1 IMLTLCLTF
10 LLLACQAA
18 RYDLTLNHRKTYEY
32 KYEGEVKFGSGK
44 PNRAESGVRIQCN
57 IKISG
62 ESPQV
67 FILQV
72 SDVTFAELNGIT
84 GKSDFSQCPKLS
96 QRIAAQLAKPFKF
109 EHINGHVR
117 QIQAAPDVT
126 ETTINIVRGML
137 SFFHATV
144 KTSPTVYELE
154 EVGIHGMCPNN
165 YATEINKQTNN
176 MNVTQVVDIDHCRI
190 KAAMQ
195 NGMAFAVLDK
205 ETKQRGESMIS
216 TVQYL
221 YTIQPTEEGGMV
233 KSAYALEQ
241 QHFSP
246 FNVKGGSFRME
257 AKKEMVLI
265 RVSEGGKP
273 ANVGQLQNRGDIVH
287 KLVNS
292 NANIPLVMQ
301 DLAEPK
307 AKAIRMIKQLA
318 EDHKNQIK
326 KETTEDTLKVYQL
339 LRMLQDRDLDEMWVE
354 LARNNEHRRF
364 FLDMVAEIN
373 DDRVLK
379 FLHKRFISK
388 DVSANEA
395 VQTLLIAMNHLQPRA
410 ELVEKAKEIM
420 NMEFIKS
427 NPHLWTAAMFSFG
440 SLVYKY
446 CAYHSPCPQAAVQP
460 LLNLANEG
468 LRNHNET
475 KMFIAL
481 RALGNAGHPG
491 SIKTITNFLPG
502 VAANP
507 VDVSCRVQSAAM
519 QALRLTA
526 RRDPYSVQ
534 EIALKVFLQ
543 KNCAPE
549 TNMMAIMV
557 MFNTK
562 PSAALVSTLTA
573 HLEREKDIHLASFAY
588 SYLENI
594 ARSKTPDNHN
604 LSIYCSLA
612 MKSLAAKFGRLSYNS
627 RSFRMDMFDD
637 DLLMGTSA
645 SFNMLGGPTSVLP
658 TEIISQQK
666 YFAIGRIM
674 KLMEFGI
681 RSETL
686 KQLIGPSIPGF
697 KGDFSFSDFQAIYNV
712 LKNWES
718 LPNDKPIISA
728 YSRLSGQEFFFV
740 NIQKDLLEYIKAAVS
755 PSAPKGTPVW
765 AAIEQLQKGLSW
777 HWTKPLLNI
786 EARLLQATT
795 LGLPV
800 EIAKYYQTVTGIT
813 INAKAA
819 INPPQAQHLGD
830 LINAD
835 ISLESEG
842 VVGFTKDFW
851 IFHGINTELFQCGSE
866 MKSKAPV
873 ELPMKLSAKI
883 NVGKRVLELDMP
895 ACKNEF
901 ELISFSSNLYAVS
914 RNIGDPESPKRTPMI
929 PDEFNSQQQPTPN
942 NWWRKANM
950 CAKSSMYGVG
960 VCVDYDIRRQYFNN
974 EYPLYSIMGF
984 THAAIRVVPAEAT
997 KPVEKIHL
1005 EVQCKPASHPL
1016 TIRHLYETMRRIAQV
1031 FEDFCNVTC
1040 ASPLP
1045 VFYHLKFSCSHVV
1058 FTGTIPGPVVSIKAI
1073 AMSGNQN
1080 LEGFDVTLYN
1090 PSEGDTLKAQMIMS
1104 HIGDAANWK
1113 MCVDASA
1120 QTSFNGM
1127 ASAAMISWGAQCKP
1141 YKISVMAA
1149 AAQSPA
1155 PRQTLEAKVEWAS
1168 VPEEMV
1174 NYCSR
1179 MERYIPGMALLY
1191 GFNQTSES
1199 NANQEVSASIVCA
1212 SSDSIDVTIK
1222 LPKYTVFRQAV
1233 PLPFSSTS
1241 FCQYNRIS
1249 HTCHRSNGGIIHA
1262 Y

>member
-1 IMLTLCLTF
+1 MRGLVFFFCCLVA
-10 LLLACQAA
+10 LASK
-18 RYDLTLNHRKTYEY
+18 YHSLNLSLNHRKTYEY
-32 KYEGEVKFGSGK
+32 TYEGEVKFGLGK
-44 PNRAESGVRIQCN
+44 PNRAKSGARIKCN

-62 ESPQV
+62 ESPQA

-72 SDVTFAELNGIT
+72 SDVTFAELNGIS
-84 GKSDFSQCPKLS
+84 GKSDFNQSPKLT
-96 QRIAAQLAKPFKF
+96 QRLAAQLAKPFKF
-109 EHINGHVR
+109 EHSNGHVR
-117 QIQAAPDVT
+117 QIQAAPDVS
-126 ETTINIVRGML
+126 ETTVNIVRGIL

-154 EVGIHGMCPNN
+154 EAGIHGMCQSN

-176 MNVTQVVDIDHCRI
+176 MNITQVVDIDNCRM

-195 NGMAFAVLDK
+195 NGMASAVLDK
-205 ETKQRGESMIS
+205 DSKQRGESVIS

-221 YTIQPTEEGGMV
+221 YTIQPTEEGGIV
-233 KSAYALEQ
+233 KSAYGLEQ

-246 FNVKGGSFRME
+246 FNVKRGSFRME

-273 ANVGQLQNRGDIVH
+273 ANVGQLQNRGDLVY

-292 NANIPLVMQ
+292 DVNIPLVMQ

-307 AKAIRMIKQLA
+307 AKAVRMIKQLA
-318 EDHKNQIK
+318 EDHKNQINR
-326 KETTEDTLKVYQL
+326 ETTEDTLKVYQL

-354 LARNNEHRRF
+354 LARNDEHRRF
-364 FLDMVAEIN
+364 FLDMIVEIN

-379 FLHKRFISK
+379 FLKKRFQAK

-395 VQTLLIAMNHLQPRA
+395 VQALLIAMNHLQPRA

-427 NPHLWTAAMFSFG
+427 NLHMWPAAVFSFG

-446 CAYHSPCPQAAVQP
+446 CAYHSPCPQSAVQP
-460 LLNLANEG
+460 LLDLANEG
-468 LRNHNET
+468 LRNRNET
-475 KMFIAL
+475 EMVIAL

-491 SIKTITNFLPG
+491 SIKTIANFLPG

-507 VDVSCRVQSAAM
+507 VDVSCRVQSAAV

-526 RRDPYSVQ
+526 RRNPHNVQ

-549 TNMMAIMV
+549 TSMLAIMV

-594 ARSKTPDNHN
+594 ARSKTPDNHY

-612 MKSLAAKFGRLSYNS
+612 VKSLAAKFGRLSYNS
-627 RSFRMDMFDD
+627 RSLQVDMFDD

-645 SFNMLGGPTSVLP
+645 SINVLGGPTSVLP
-658 TEIISQQK
+658 TEIMSKNK

-674 KLMEFGI
+674 RLMEFGI
-681 RSETL
+681 RAESL
-686 KQLIGPSIPGF
+686 KQLFGPSIPGF
-697 KGDFSFSDFQAIYNV
+697 KGDFSSSDFQAIYNV

-718 LPNDKPIISA
+718 LPNDKPIMSA
-728 YSRLSGQEFFFV
+728 YSRSSGQEIFFV
-740 NIQKDLLEYIKAAVS
+740 NIKKDLLEYIKAVS

-765 AAIEQLQKGLSW
+765 AAIELLQKGFSW
-777 HWTKPLLNI
+777 HWTKPLLSI

-813 INAKAA
+813 MNAKAA
-819 INPPQAQHLGD
+819 INPPQTQRLGD
-830 LINAD
+830 LLNAD

-842 VVGFTKDFW
+842 VMGFTKDFW

-866 MKSKAPV
+866 LKSKAPV
-873 ELPMKLSAKI
+873 ELPFKLSAKL
-883 NVGKRVLELDMP
+883 NVGKKLLELDIP
-895 ACKNEF
+895 ACKKEF
-901 ELISFSSNLYAVS
+901 ELISVRYVPLQC
-914 RNIGDPESPKRTPMI
+914 TPLKSEQI
-929 PDEFNSQQQPTPN
+929 HQEQPTPN
-942 NWWRKANM
+942 N
-950 CAKSSMYGVG
+950 CIYGVG
-960 VCVDYDIRRQYFNN
+960 VCVDYEIRRQYFNN
-974 EYPLYSIMGF
+974 EYPLYSILGF
-984 THAAIRVVPAEAT
+984 TQAAIRVVPAEAT

-1005 EVQCKPASHPL
+1005 EVNGNPTSHPM
-1016 TIRHLYETMRRIAQV
+1016 TIRHLYETMRRISKV
-1031 FEDFCNVTC
+1031 FEDFCNVTSS
-1040 ASPLP
+1040 SPLL
-1045 VFYHLKFSCSHVV
+1045 VFYHLKFS
-1058 FTGTIPGPVVSIKAI
+1058 PPQPVVSIKAI

-1090 PSEGDTLKAQMIMS
+1090 PSEGDTLKAQMIVS
-1104 HIGDAANWK
+1104 HVGDAANWK

-1120 QTSFNGM
+1120 QSP
-1127 ASAAMISWGAQCKP
+1127 AKISWGAQCKP
-1141 YKISVMAA
+1141 YEISVTAA
-1149 AAQSPA
+1149 AAQSSASRP
-1155 PRQTLEAKVEWAS
+1155 TLEAKVQWAN
-1168 VPEEMV
+1168 VPEEMA
-1174 NYCSR
+1174 NYCS
-1179 MERYIPGMALLY
+1179 RYIPGMALLS
-1191 GFNQTSES
+1191 GFNQTWES
-1199 NANQEVSASIVCA
+1199 NANQEVSASIVSA
-1212 SSDSIDVTIK
+1212 SSDSIDITIK

-1241 FCQYNRIS
+1241 FREENAER
-1249 HTCHRSNGGIIHA
+1249 NGQA
-1262 Y
+1262 

>member
-1 IMLTLCLTF
+1 KLQLFICLIVAYTKS
-10 LLLACQAA
+10 LWSN
-18 RYDLTLNHRKTYEY
+18 LTLNHRKTYEY

-126 ETTINIVRGML
+126 ETTVNIVRGML

-154 EVGIHGMCPNN
+154 EVGIHGMCQNN

-176 MNVTQVVDIDHCRI
+176 MNITQVVDIDHCRI
-190 KAAMQ
+190 KAAVQ

-205 ETKQRGESMIS
+205 ETKQRGESMFS

-246 FNVKGGSFRME
+246 FNVKHKKSSNTTKRVKSFIV
-257 AKKEMVLI
+257 K
-265 RVSEGGKP
+265 
-273 ANVGQLQNRGDIVH
+273 QLKSRITDENLCPCLQ
-287 KLVNS
+287 
-292 NANIPLVMQ
+292 
-301 DLAEPK
+301 
-307 AKAIRMIKQLA
+307 AIRMIKQLA

-379 FLHKRFISK
+379 FLQKRFQAK

-507 VDVSCRVQSAAM
+507 VDVSCRLQSAAM

-526 RRDPYSVQ
+526 RRDPHNVQ

-543 KNCAPE
+543 KSCAPE

-594 ARSKTPDNHN
+594 ARSKTPDNHY

-612 MKSLAAKFGRLSYNS
+612 VKSLAAKFGRLSYNS

-645 SFNMLGGPTSVLP
+645 SLNMLGGPTSILP

-674 KLMEFGI
+674 RLMEFGI

-697 KGDFSFSDFQAIYNV
+697 KGDFSFSDFQAIYNA

-740 NIQKDLLEYIKAAVS
+740 NIQKDLLD

-819 INPPQAQHLGD
+819 INPPQVQHLGD
-830 LINAD
+830 LMNAD

-873 ELPMKLSAKI
+873 ELPLKLSAKI
-883 NVGKRVLELDMP
+883 NVGKRVLELDIP

-929 PDEFNSQQQPTPN
+929 PDEFNSQQPTPN

-1016 TIRHLYETMRRIAQV
+1016 TIRHVYETMRRIAQV

-1045 VFYHLKFSCSHVV
+1045 A
-1058 FTGTIPGPVVSIKAI
+1058 TAPQPVVSIKAI

-1090 PSEGDTLKAQMIMS
+1090 PSEGDTLKAQMIVS

-1120 QTSFNGM
+1120 QNKSCDKLNDYHEEIRFDILITFSTNF
-1127 ASAAMISWGAQCKP
+1127 
-1141 YKISVMAA
+1141 
-1149 AAQSPA
+1149 
-1155 PRQTLEAKVEWAS
+1155 LEMFFVL
-1168 VPEEMV
+1168 MDFIH
-1174 NYCSR
+1174 SR
-1179 MERYIPGMALLY
+1179 MERYIPGMALLS
-1191 GFNQTSES
+1191 GFNQTFES

-1233 PLPFSSTS
+1233 PLPFSSAS
-1241 FCQYNRIS
+1241 FRVENTERNEQ
-1249 HTCHRSNGGIIHA
+1249 A
-1262 Y
+1262 

>member
-1 IMLTLCLTF
+1 MRGLVFFFCCLVA
-10 LLLACQAA
+10 LASK
-18 RYDLTLNHRKTYEY
+18 YHSLNLTLNHRKTYEY

-612 MKSLAAKFGRLSYNS
+612 MKSLATTFE
-627 RSFRMDMFDD
+627 D
-637 DLLMGTSA
+637 
-645 SFNMLGGPTSVLP
+645 FNVLP

-674 KLMEFGI
+674 KLME
-681 RSETL
+681 
-686 KQLIGPSIPGF
+686 
-697 KGDFSFSDFQAIYNV
+697 

-740 NIQKDLLEYIKAAVS
+740 NIQKDLLEYIKAVS

-883 NVGKRVLELDMP
+883 NVGKRVLELDIP

-929 PDEFNSQQQPTPN
+929 PDEFNSQQVQPTPLEDY
-942 NWWRKANM
+942 
-950 CAKSSMYGVG
+950 CYTSMYGVG

-984 THAAIRVVPAEAT
+984 THAAIRVAT

-1045 VFYHLKFSCSHVV
+1045 VFYHLKFSCSHA
-1058 FTGTIPGPVVSIKAI
+1058 TAPQPVVSIKAI

-1080 LEGFDVTLYN
+1080 LEGFDMTLYN

-1120 QTSFNGM
+1120 QSPANVK
-1127 ASAAMISWGAQCKP
+1127 AMISWGAQCKP

-1155 PRQTLEAKVEWAS
+1155 PRQTLEAKVEWAN

-1241 FCQYNRIS
+1241 FCVENTERNEQ
-1249 HTCHRSNGGIIHA
+1249 A
-1262 Y
+1262 

>member
-1 IMLTLCLTF
+1 MRGLVFFFCCLVA
-10 LLLACQAA
+10 LASK
-18 RYDLTLNHRKTYEY
+18 YHSLNLTLNHRKTYEY

-126 ETTINIVRGML
+126 ETTVNIVRGML

-154 EVGIHGMCPNN
+154 EVGIHGMCQNN

-176 MNVTQVVDIDHCRI
+176 MNITQVVDIDHCRI
-190 KAAMQ
+190 KAAVQ

-205 ETKQRGESMIS
+205 ETKQRGESMFS

-246 FNVKGGSFRME
+246 FNVKHKKSSNTTKRVKSFIV
-257 AKKEMVLI
+257 K
-265 RVSEGGKP
+265 
-273 ANVGQLQNRGDIVH
+273 QLKSRITDENLCPCLQ
-287 KLVNS
+287 
-292 NANIPLVMQ
+292 
-301 DLAEPK
+301 
-307 AKAIRMIKQLA
+307 AIRMIKQLA

-379 FLHKRFISK
+379 FLQKRFQAK

-507 VDVSCRVQSAAM
+507 VDVSCRLQSAAM

-526 RRDPYSVQ
+526 RRDPHNVQ

-543 KNCAPE
+543 KSCAPE

-594 ARSKTPDNHN
+594 ARSKTPDNHY

-612 MKSLAAKFGRLSYNS
+612 VKSLAAKFGRLSYNS

-645 SFNMLGGPTSVLP
+645 SLNMLGGPTSILP

-674 KLMEFGI
+674 RLMEFGI

-697 KGDFSFSDFQAIYNV
+697 KGDFSFSDFQAIYNA

-819 INPPQAQHLGD
+819 INPPQVQHLGD
-830 LINAD
+830 LMNAD

-873 ELPMKLSAKI
+873 ELPLKLSAKI
-883 NVGKRVLELDMP
+883 NVGKRVLELDIP

-901 ELISFSSNLYAVS
+901 ELISFRYVK
-914 RNIGDPESPKRTPMI
+914 IMI
-929 PDEFNSQQQPTPN
+929 I
-942 NWWRKANM
+942 
-950 CAKSSMYGVG
+950 SMYGVG

-1016 TIRHLYETMRRIAQV
+1016 TIRHVYETMRRIAQV

-1045 VFYHLKFSCSHVV
+1045 
-1058 FTGTIPGPVVSIKAI
+1058 PVVSIKAI

-1090 PSEGDTLKAQMIMS
+1090 PSEGDTLKAQMIVS

-1120 QTSFNGM
+1120 QSPAN
-1127 ASAAMISWGAQCKP
+1127 AMISWGAQCKP
-1141 YKISVMAA
+1141 YKISVMTA

-1155 PRQTLEAKVEWAS
+1155 PRQTLEAKVEWAN

-1179 MERYIPGMALLY
+1179 MERYIPGMALLS
-1191 GFNQTSES
+1191 GFNQTFES

-1233 PLPFSSTS
+1233 PLPFSSAS
-1241 FCQYNRIS
+1241 FRVENTERNEQ
-1249 HTCHRSNGGIIHA
+1249 A
-1262 Y
+1262 

>member
-1 IMLTLCLTF
+1 MRGLVFFFCCLVA
-10 LLLACQAA
+10 LASK
-18 RYDLTLNHRKTYEY
+18 YHSLNLTLNYRKTYEY
-32 KYEGEVKFGSGK
+32 KYEGQVKFGSGK
-44 PNRAESGVRIQCN
+44 PNRAESGARIKCN
-57 IKISG
+57 IKIFG

-72 SDVTFAELNGIT
+72 SEVTFAELNGIS
-84 GKSDFSQCPKLS
+84 GKCDFIQRPRLS
-96 QRIAAQLAKPFKF
+96 QRLAAQLAKPFKF

-126 ETTINIVRGML
+126 ETTVNIVRGML

-154 EVGIHGMCPNN
+154 EAGIHGVCQSN

-176 MNVTQVVDIDHCRI
+176 MNITQVVDIDNCRI

-195 NGMAFAVLDK
+195 KGTAHAVLDK

-216 TVQYL
+216 TMQYL

-233 KSAYALEQ
+233 KSAYGLEQ

-246 FNVKGGSFRME
+246 FNVKRGSFRME

-273 ANVGQLQNRGDIVH
+273 PNVGQLQNRGDLVYKI
-287 KLVNS
+287 VNS
-292 NANIPLVMQ
+292 DANIPLVMQ
-301 DLAEPK
+301 DRTQPK
-307 AKAIRMIKQLA
+307 AKALTMIKQMA
-318 EDHKNQIK
+318 EDHKNRIK
-326 KETTEDTLKVYQL
+326 KETTENTLKVYQL

-354 LARNNEHRRF
+354 LSKNNEHRRF

-379 FLHKRFISK
+379 FLQKRFQAK
-388 DVSANEA
+388 DVTANEA
-395 VQTLLIAMNHLQPRA
+395 AQTLLIAMNHLQPRP

-427 NPHLWTAAMFSFG
+427 HPRLWPLAVFSFG
-440 SLVYKY
+440 SLVYKH

-460 LLNLANEG
+460 LLDLANEG
-468 LRNHNET
+468 LRNRNET

-491 SIKTITNFLPG
+491 SIKTIINFLPG

-526 RRDPYSVQ
+526 RRDPHNVQ
-534 EIALKVFLQ
+534 EIAMKVFLQ

-549 TNMMAIMV
+549 TSMMAIMV

-573 HLEREKDIHLASFAY
+573 HLERQKDIHLASFAY

-594 ARSKTPDNHN
+594 ARSKTPDNHIM
-604 LSIYCSLA
+604 STYCSLA
-612 MKSLAAKFGRLSYNS
+612 VKSLAAKFGRLSYNS
-627 RSFRMDMFDD
+627 RSFQMDMFDD
-637 DLLMGTSA
+637 DFLMGASA
-645 SFNMLGGPTSVLP
+645 SFNLLGGPTSVLP
-658 TEIISQQK
+658 TEIITQTK
-666 YFAIGRIM
+666 YFSIGRI
-674 KLMEFGI
+674 KRLMEFGI
-681 RSETL
+681 RAETI
-686 KQLIGPSIPGF
+686 KQLFGPSIPGF

-728 YSRLSGQEFFFV
+728 YSRMSGQELFFV
-740 NIQKDLLEYIKAAVS
+740 NIKKDLLEYIKAAVS

-765 AAIEQLQKGLSW
+765 AAIEQLERGLSW
-777 HWTKPLLNI
+777 HWTKPLLTI
-786 EARLLQATT
+786 EVRLLQATT

-800 EIAKYYQTVTGIT
+800 EIAKYYQTLTGIT

-819 INPPQAQHLGD
+819 INPPQAQHLVD
-830 LINAD
+830 LMNAD

-851 IFHGINTELFQCGSE
+851 FFHGINTELFQCGTE

-873 ELPMKLSAKI
+873 ELPWKFSAKL
-883 NVGKRVLELDMP
+883 NVGNRVFELDIP

-901 ELISFSSNLYAVS
+901 ELISFSSNLFAVS
-914 RNIGDPESPKRTPMI
+914 RNIANLQSPKRTPMI
-929 PDEFNSQQQPTPN
+929 PDEFNPQQKPTPN
-942 NWWRKANM
+942 NWCPKANM

-960 VCVDYDIRRQYFNN
+960 VCVDYEIRTQYYNS

-997 KPVEKIHL
+997 KPVEKIRF
-1005 EVQCKPASHPL
+1005 EINGKPASHPL
-1016 TIRHLYETMRRIAQV
+1016 TIRHLYETMRTIAEV

-1045 VFYHLKFSCSHVV
+1045 VFYHLKISCSHVA
-1058 FTGTIPGPVVSIKAI
+1058 TPQPVVSIKAI

-1090 PSEGDTLKAQMIMS
+1090 PSVGDTLKAQMIVS
-1104 HIGDAANWK
+1104 HVGDAANWK

-1120 QTSFNGM
+1120 QSPANVK
-1127 ASAAMISWGAQCKP
+1127 AMISWGAQCKP

-1149 AAQSPA
+1149 AQSSA
-1155 PRQTLEAKVEWAS
+1155 PKPTLEAKVQWAS
-1168 VPEEMV
+1168 VPEE
-1174 NYCSR
+1174 
-1179 MERYIPGMALLY
+1179 MERYIPGMALLS
-1191 GFNQTSES
+1191 GFNQTCES

-1222 LPKYTVFRQAV
+1222 LPKYTVSRRAV
-1233 PLPFSSTS
+1233 PLPFTSTS
-1241 FCQYNRIS
+1241 FRVENTERNEQ
-1249 HTCHRSNGGIIHA
+1249 A
-1262 Y
+1262 

>member
-1 IMLTLCLTF
+1 MRGLVFFFCCLVA
-10 LLLACQAA
+10 LASK
-18 RYDLTLNHRKTYEY
+18 YHSLNLTLNHRKTYEY

-740 NIQKDLLEYIKAAVS
+740 NIQKDLLEYIKAVS

-1016 TIRHLYETMRRIAQV
+1016 TIRHLYETMRRIAQ
-1031 FEDFCNVTC
+1031 ERSQEQSNS
-1040 ASPLP
+1040 ASNERETRNSQEIMMDATAPQ
-1045 VFYHLKFSCSHVV
+1045 
-1058 FTGTIPGPVVSIKAI
+1058 PVVSIKAI

-1120 QTSFNGM
+1120 QSPANVK
-1127 ASAAMISWGAQCKP
+1127 AMISWGAQCKP

-1241 FCQYNRIS
+1241 FCKDIRAQMGARCLVS
-1249 HTCHRSNGGIIHA
+1249 Q
-1262 Y
+1262 

>member
-18 RYDLTLNHRKTYEY
+18 RYDLSLNHRKTYEY
-32 KYEGEVKFGSGK
+32 TYEGEVKFGLGK
-44 PNRAESGVRIQCN
+44 PNRAKSGARIKCN

-62 ESPQV
+62 ESPQA

-72 SDVTFAELNGIT
+72 SDVTFAELNGIS
-84 GKSDFSQCPKLS
+84 GKSDFNQSPKLT
-96 QRIAAQLAKPFKF
+96 QRLAAQLAKPFKF
-109 EHINGHVR
+109 EHSNGHVR
-117 QIQAAPDVT
+117 QIQAAPDVS
-126 ETTINIVRGML
+126 ETTVNIVRGIL

-154 EVGIHGMCPNN
+154 EAGIHGMCQSN

-176 MNVTQVVDIDHCRI
+176 MNITQVVDIDNCRM

-195 NGMAFAVLDK
+195 NGMASAVLDK
-205 ETKQRGESMIS
+205 DSKQRGESVIS

-221 YTIQPTEEGGMV
+221 YTIQPTEEGGIV
-233 KSAYALEQ
+233 KSAYGLEQ

-246 FNVKGGSFRME
+246 FNVKH
-257 AKKEMVLI
+257 KKA
-265 RVSEGGKP
+265 SACFTCKP
-273 ANVGQLQNRGDIVH
+273 ANVGQLQNRGDLVY

-292 NANIPLVMQ
+292 DVNIPLVMQ

-307 AKAIRMIKQLA
+307 AKAVRMIKQLA
-318 EDHKNQIK
+318 EDHKNQINR
-326 KETTEDTLKVYQL
+326 ETTEDTLKVYQL

-354 LARNNEHRRF
+354 LARNDEHRRF
-364 FLDMVAEIN
+364 FLDMIVEIN

-379 FLHKRFISK
+379 FLKKRFQAK

-395 VQTLLIAMNHLQPRA
+395 VQALLIAMNHLQPRA

-427 NPHLWTAAMFSFG
+427 NLHMWPAAVFSFG

-446 CAYHSPCPQAAVQP
+446 CAYHSPCPQSAVQP
-460 LLNLANEG
+460 LLDLANEG
-468 LRNHNET
+468 LRNRNET
-475 KMFIAL
+475 EMVIAL

-491 SIKTITNFLPG
+491 SIKTIANFLPG

-507 VDVSCRVQSAAM
+507 VDVSCRVQSAAV

-526 RRDPYSVQ
+526 RRNPHNVQ

-549 TNMMAIMV
+549 TSMLAIMV

-594 ARSKTPDNHN
+594 ARSKTPDNHY

-612 MKSLAAKFGRLSYNS
+612 VKSLAAKFGRLSYNS
-627 RSFRMDMFDD
+627 RSLQVDMFDD

-645 SFNMLGGPTSVLP
+645 SINVLGGPTSVLP
-658 TEIISQQK
+658 TEIMSKNK

-674 KLMEFGI
+674 RLMEFGI
-681 RSETL
+681 RAESL
-686 KQLIGPSIPGF
+686 KQLFGPSIPGF
-697 KGDFSFSDFQAIYNV
+697 KGDFSSSDFQAIYNV

-718 LPNDKPIISA
+718 LPNDKPIMSA
-728 YSRLSGQEFFFV
+728 YSRSSGQEIFFV
-740 NIQKDLLEYIKAAVS
+740 NIKKDLLEYIKAAVS

-765 AAIEQLQKGLSW
+765 AAIELLQKGFSW
-777 HWTKPLLNI
+777 HWTKPLLSI

-813 INAKAA
+813 MNAKAA
-819 INPPQAQHLGD
+819 INPPQTQRLGD
-830 LINAD
+830 LLNAD

-842 VVGFTKDFW
+842 VMGFTKDFW

-866 MKSKAPV
+866 LKSKAPV
-873 ELPMKLSAKI
+873 ELPFKLSAKL
-883 NVGKRVLELDMP
+883 NVGKKLLELDIP
-895 ACKNEF
+895 ACKKEF
-901 ELISFSSNLYAVS
+901 ELISVSSNVYAVS

-929 PDEFNSQQQPTPN
+929 PDESNSQQQPTPN
-942 NWWRKANM
+942 NWHRKANM
-950 CAKSSMYGVG
+950 CAKSSIYGVG
-960 VCVDYDIRRQYFNN
+960 VCVDYEIRRQYFNN
-974 EYPLYSIMGF
+974 EYPLYSILGF
-984 THAAIRVVPAEAT
+984 TQAAIRVVPAEAT

-1005 EVQCKPASHPL
+1005 EVNGNPTSHPM
-1016 TIRHLYETMRRIAQV
+1016 TIRHLYETMRRISKV
-1031 FEDFCNVTC
+1031 FEDFCNVTSS
-1040 ASPLP
+1040 SPLL
-1045 VFYHLKFSCSHVV
+1045 VFYHLKFSRSHVA
-1058 FTGTIPGPVVSIKAI
+1058 TAPQPVVSIKAI

-1090 PSEGDTLKAQMIMS
+1090 PSEGDTLKAQMIVS
-1104 HIGDAANWK
+1104 HVGDAANWK

-1120 QTSFNGM
+1120 QSP
-1127 ASAAMISWGAQCKP
+1127 AQSSAKISWGAQCKP
-1141 YKISVMAA
+1141 YEISVTAA
-1149 AAQSPA
+1149 AAQSSASRP
-1155 PRQTLEAKVEWAS
+1155 TLEAKVQWAN
-1168 VPEEMV
+1168 VPEEMA
-1174 NYCSR
+1174 NYCSS
-1179 MERYIPGMALLY
+1179 MERYIPGMALLS
-1191 GFNQTSES
+1191 GFNQTWES
-1199 NANQEVSASIVCA
+1199 NANQEVSASIVSA
-1212 SSDSIDVTIK
+1212 SSDSIDITIK

-1241 FCQYNRIS
+1241 FREENAER
-1249 HTCHRSNGGIIHA
+1249 NGQA
-1262 Y
+1262 

>member
-1 IMLTLCLTF
+1 KLQLFICLIVAYTKS
-10 LLLACQAA
+10 LWSN
-18 RYDLTLNHRKTYEY
+18 LTLNHRKTYEY

-674 KLMEFGI
+674 KLMEVQ
-681 RSETL
+681 S
-686 KQLIGPSIPGF
+686 
-697 KGDFSFSDFQAIYNV
+697 DFSFSDFQAIYNV

-740 NIQKDLLEYIKAAVS
+740 NIQKDLLEYIKAVS

-883 NVGKRVLELDMP
+883 NVGKRVLELDIP

-929 PDEFNSQQQPTPN
+929 PDEFNSQQPTPN

-984 THAAIRVVPAEAT
+984 THAAIRVVPG
-997 KPVEKIHL
+997 IH
-1005 EVQCKPASHPL
+1005 S
-1016 TIRHLYETMRRIAQV
+1016 
-1031 FEDFCNVTC
+1031 
-1040 ASPLP
+1040 
-1045 VFYHLKFSCSHVV
+1045 KFRA
-1058 FTGTIPGPVVSIKAI
+1058 P
-1073 AMSGNQN
+1073 
-1080 LEGFDVTLYN
+1080 Y
-1090 PSEGDTLKAQMIMS
+1090 AQMTFMS
-1104 HIGDAANWK
+1104 CFFTHMRHMRLLLLNVFFTHITNKKA
-1113 MCVDASA
+1113 CVRNKSCDKLNDYHEERRFDILITFS
-1120 QTSFNGM
+1120 TNF
-1127 ASAAMISWGAQCKP
+1127 
-1141 YKISVMAA
+1141 
-1149 AAQSPA
+1149 
-1155 PRQTLEAKVEWAS
+1155 LEMFFVL
-1168 VPEEMV
+1168 MDFIH
-1174 NYCSR
+1174 SR

-1241 FCQYNRIS
+1241 FCVENTERNEQ
-1249 HTCHRSNGGIIHA
+1249 A
-1262 Y
+1262 

>member
-1 IMLTLCLTF
+1 MRGLVFFFCCLVA
-10 LLLACQAA
+10 LATCQAV

-126 ETTINIVRGML
+126 ETTVNIVRGML

-154 EVGIHGMCPNN
+154 EVGIHGMCQNN

-176 MNVTQVVDIDHCRI
+176 MNITQVVDIDHCRI
-190 KAAMQ
+190 KAAVQ

-205 ETKQRGESMIS
+205 ETKQRGESMFS

-246 FNVKGGSFRME
+246 FNVKRGSFRME

-287 KLVNS
+287 NLVNS

-379 FLHKRFISK
+379 FLQKRFQAK

-507 VDVSCRVQSAAM
+507 VDVSCRLQSAAM

-526 RRDPYSVQ
+526 RRDPHNVQ

-543 KNCAPE
+543 KSCAPE

-594 ARSKTPDNHN
+594 ARSKTPDNHY

-612 MKSLAAKFGRLSYNS
+612 VKSLAAKFGRLSYNS

-645 SFNMLGGPTSVLP
+645 SLNMLGGPTSILP

-674 KLMEFGI
+674 RLMEFGI

-697 KGDFSFSDFQAIYNV
+697 KGDFSFSDFQAIYNA

-819 INPPQAQHLGD
+819 INPPQVQHLGD
-830 LINAD
+830 LMNAD

-873 ELPMKLSAKI
+873 ELPLKLSAKI
-883 NVGKRVLELDMP
+883 NVGKRVLELDIP

-929 PDEFNSQQQPTPN
+929 PDEFNSQQPTPN

-1016 TIRHLYETMRRIAQV
+1016 TIRHVYETMRRIAQ
-1031 FEDFCNVTC
+1031 ERSQEQSNS
-1040 ASPLP
+1040 ASNERETRNSQEIMMDATAPQ
-1045 VFYHLKFSCSHVV
+1045 
-1058 FTGTIPGPVVSIKAI
+1058 PVVSIKAI

-1090 PSEGDTLKAQMIMS
+1090 PSEGDTLKAQMIVS

-1120 QTSFNGM
+1120 QSPANVK
-1127 ASAAMISWGAQCKP
+1127 AMISWGAQCKP
-1141 YKISVMAA
+1141 YKISVMTA

-1155 PRQTLEAKVEWAS
+1155 PRQTLEAKVEWAN

-1179 MERYIPGMALLY
+1179 MERYIPGMALLS
-1191 GFNQTSES
+1191 GFNQTFES

-1233 PLPFSSTS
+1233 PLPFSSAS
-1241 FCQYNRIS
+1241 FRVENTERNEQ
-1249 HTCHRSNGGIIHA
+1249 A
-1262 Y
+1262 

>member
-1 IMLTLCLTF
+1 MRGLVFFFCCLVA
-10 LLLACQAA
+10 LATCQAA

-883 NVGKRVLELDMP
+883 NVGKRVLELDIP

-1016 TIRHLYETMRRIAQV
+1016 TIRHLYETMRRIAQ
-1031 FEDFCNVTC
+1031 ERSQEQSNS
-1040 ASPLP
+1040 ASNERETRNSQEIMMDATAPQ
-1045 VFYHLKFSCSHVV
+1045 
-1058 FTGTIPGPVVSIKAI
+1058 PVVSIKAI

-1080 LEGFDVTLYN
+1080 LEGFDMTLYN

-1120 QTSFNGM
+1120 QSPANVK
-1127 ASAAMISWGAQCKP
+1127 AMISWGAQCKP

-1155 PRQTLEAKVEWAS
+1155 PRQTLEAKVEWAN

-1241 FCQYNRIS
+1241 FCVENTERNEQ
-1249 HTCHRSNGGIIHA
+1249 A
-1262 Y
+1262 

>member
-1 IMLTLCLTF
+1 KLQLFICLIVAYTKS
-10 LLLACQAA
+10 LWSN
-18 RYDLTLNHRKTYEY
+18 LTLNHRKTYEY

-740 NIQKDLLEYIKAAVS
+740 NIQKDLLD

-883 NVGKRVLELDMP
+883 NVGKRVLELDIP

-929 PDEFNSQQQPTPN
+929 PDEFNSQQPTPN

-984 THAAIRVVPAEAT
+984 THAAIRVVPG
-997 KPVEKIHL
+997 IHSKFRAPYA
-1005 EVQCKPASHPL
+1005 QMTFMSCFFTHM
-1016 TIRHLYETMRRIAQV
+1016 RHMRLLLLNV

-1045 VFYHLKFSCSHVV
+1045 A
-1058 FTGTIPGPVVSIKAI
+1058 TAPQPVVSIKAI

-1080 LEGFDVTLYN
+1080 LEGFDMTLYN

-1113 MCVDASA
+1113 MLVL
-1120 QTSFNGM
+1120 QP
-1127 ASAAMISWGAQCKP
+1127 QCKP

-1155 PRQTLEAKVEWAS
+1155 PRFDILITFSTNFLEMFFVL
-1168 VPEEMV
+1168 MDFIH
-1174 NYCSR
+1174 SR

-1212 SSDSIDVTIK
+1212 SSDSIDVGVIITTI
-1222 LPKYTVFRQAV
+1222 PKRTVYSV
-1233 PLPFSSTS
+1233 TS
-1241 FCQYNRIS
+1241 EHSCLTFNML
-1249 HTCHRSNGGIIHA
+1249 
-1262 Y
+1262 

>member
-1 IMLTLCLTF
+1 MRGLVFFFCCLVA
-10 LLLACQAA
+10 LASK
-18 RYDLTLNHRKTYEY
+18 YHSLNLSLNHRKTYEY
-32 KYEGEVKFGSGK
+32 TYEGEVKFGLGK
-44 PNRAESGVRIQCN
+44 PNRAKSGARIKCN

-62 ESPQV
+62 ESPQA

-72 SDVTFAELNGIT
+72 SDVTFAELNGIS
-84 GKSDFSQCPKLS
+84 GKSDFNQSPKLT
-96 QRIAAQLAKPFKF
+96 QRLAAQLAKPFKF
-109 EHINGHVR
+109 EHSNGHVR
-117 QIQAAPDVT
+117 QIQAAPDVS
-126 ETTINIVRGML
+126 ETTVNIVRGIL

-154 EVGIHGMCPNN
+154 EAGIHGMCQSN

-176 MNVTQVVDIDHCRI
+176 MNITQVVDIDNCRM

-195 NGMAFAVLDK
+195 NGMASAVLDK
-205 ETKQRGESMIS
+205 DSKQRGESVIS

-221 YTIQPTEEGGMV
+221 YTIQPTEEGGIV
-233 KSAYALEQ
+233 KSAYGLEQ

-246 FNVKGGSFRME
+246 FNVKRGSFRME

-273 ANVGQLQNRGDIVH
+273 ANVGQLQNRGDLVY

-292 NANIPLVMQ
+292 DVNIPLVMQ

-307 AKAIRMIKQLA
+307 AKAVRMIKQLA
-318 EDHKNQIK
+318 EDHKNQINR
-326 KETTEDTLKVYQL
+326 ETTEDTLKVYQL

-354 LARNNEHRRF
+354 LARNDEHRRF
-364 FLDMVAEIN
+364 FLDMIVEIN

-379 FLHKRFISK
+379 FLKKRFQAK

-395 VQTLLIAMNHLQPRA
+395 VQALLIAMNHLQPRA

-427 NPHLWTAAMFSFG
+427 NLHMWPAAVFSFG

-446 CAYHSPCPQAAVQP
+446 CAYHSPCPQSAVQP
-460 LLNLANEG
+460 LLDLANEG
-468 LRNHNET
+468 LRNRNET
-475 KMFIAL
+475 EMVIAL

-491 SIKTITNFLPG
+491 SIKTIANFLPG

-507 VDVSCRVQSAAM
+507 VDVSCRVQSAAV

-526 RRDPYSVQ
+526 RRNPHNVQ

-549 TNMMAIMV
+549 TSMLAIMV

-594 ARSKTPDNHN
+594 ARSKTPDNHY

-612 MKSLAAKFGRLSYNS
+612 VKSLAAKFGRLSYNS
-627 RSFRMDMFDD
+627 RSLQVDMFDD

-645 SFNMLGGPTSVLP
+645 SINVLGGPTSVLP
-658 TEIISQQK
+658 TEIMSKNK

-674 KLMEFGI
+674 RLMEFGI
-681 RSETL
+681 RAESL
-686 KQLIGPSIPGF
+686 KQLFGPSIPGF
-697 KGDFSFSDFQAIYNV
+697 KGDFSSSDFQAIYNV

-718 LPNDKPIISA
+718 LPNDKPIMSA
-728 YSRLSGQEFFFV
+728 YSRSSGQEIFFV
-740 NIQKDLLEYIKAAVS
+740 NIKKDLLEYIKAAVS

-765 AAIEQLQKGLSW
+765 AAIELLQKGFSW
-777 HWTKPLLNI
+777 HWTKPLLSI

-813 INAKAA
+813 MNAKAA
-819 INPPQAQHLGD
+819 INPPQTQRLGD
-830 LINAD
+830 LLNAD

-842 VVGFTKDFW
+842 VMGFTKDFW

-866 MKSKAPV
+866 LKSKAPV
-873 ELPMKLSAKI
+873 ELPFKLSAKL
-883 NVGKRVLELDMP
+883 NVGKKLLELDIP
-895 ACKNEF
+895 ACKKEF
-901 ELISFSSNLYAVS
+901 ELISVSSNVYAVS

-929 PDEFNSQQQPTPN
+929 PDESNSQQPTPN
-942 NWWRKANM
+942 NWHRKANM
-950 CAKSSMYGVG
+950 CAKSSIYGVG
-960 VCVDYDIRRQYFNN
+960 VCVDYEIRRQYFNN
-974 EYPLYSIMGF
+974 EYPLYSILGF
-984 THAAIRVVPAEAT
+984 TQAAIRVVPAEAT

-1005 EVQCKPASHPL
+1005 EVNGNPTSHPM
-1016 TIRHLYETMRRIAQV
+1016 TIRHLYETMRRISKV
-1031 FEDFCNVTC
+1031 FEDFCNVTSS
-1040 ASPLP
+1040 SPLL
-1045 VFYHLKFSCSHVV
+1045 VFYHLKFSRSHVV
-1058 FTGTIPGPVVSIKAI
+1058 IY
-1073 AMSGNQN
+1073 
-1080 LEGFDVTLYN
+1080 VTDMYIL
-1090 PSEGDTLKAQMIMS
+1090 I
-1104 HIGDAANWK
+1104 
-1113 MCVDASA
+1113 
-1120 QTSFNGM
+1120 F
-1127 ASAAMISWGAQCKP
+1127 WGAQCKP
-1141 YKISVMAA
+1141 YEISVTAA
-1149 AAQSPA
+1149 AAQSSASRP
-1155 PRQTLEAKVEWAS
+1155 TLEAKVQWAN
-1168 VPEEMV
+1168 VPEEMA
-1174 NYCSR
+1174 NYCSS
-1179 MERYIPGMALLY
+1179 MERYIPGMALLS
-1191 GFNQTSES
+1191 GFNQTWES
-1199 NANQEVSASIVCA
+1199 NANQEVSASIVSA
-1212 SSDSIDVTIK
+1212 SSDSIDITIK

-1241 FCQYNRIS
+1241 FREENAER
-1249 HTCHRSNGGIIHA
+1249 NGQA
-1262 Y
+1262 

>member
-1 IMLTLCLTF
+1 MRGLVFFFCCLVA
-10 LLLACQAA
+10 LASK
-18 RYDLTLNHRKTYEY
+18 YHSLNLSLNHRKTYEY
-32 KYEGEVKFGSGK
+32 TYEGEVKFGLGK
-44 PNRAESGVRIQCN
+44 PNRAKSGARIKCN

-62 ESPQV
+62 ESPQA

-72 SDVTFAELNGIT
+72 SDVTFAELNGIS
-84 GKSDFSQCPKLS
+84 GKSDFNQSPKLT
-96 QRIAAQLAKPFKF
+96 QRLAAQLAKPFKF
-109 EHINGHVR
+109 EHSNGHVR
-117 QIQAAPDVT
+117 QIQAAPDVS
-126 ETTINIVRGML
+126 ETTVNIVRGIL

-154 EVGIHGMCPNN
+154 EAGIHGMCQSN

-176 MNVTQVVDIDHCRI
+176 MNITQVVDIDNCRM

-195 NGMAFAVLDK
+195 NGMASAVLDK
-205 ETKQRGESMIS
+205 DSKQRGESVIS

-221 YTIQPTEEGGMV
+221 YTIQPTEEGGIV
-233 KSAYALEQ
+233 KSAYGLEQ

-246 FNVKGGSFRME
+246 FNVKRGSFRME

-273 ANVGQLQNRGDIVH
+273 ANVGQLQNRGDLVY

-292 NANIPLVMQ
+292 DVNIPLVMQ

-307 AKAIRMIKQLA
+307 AKAVRMIKQLA
-318 EDHKNQIK
+318 EDHKNQINR
-326 KETTEDTLKVYQL
+326 ETTEDTLKVYQL

-354 LARNNEHRRF
+354 LARNDEHRRF
-364 FLDMVAEIN
+364 FLDMIVEIN

-379 FLHKRFISK
+379 FLKKRFQAK

-395 VQTLLIAMNHLQPRA
+395 VQALLIAMNHLQPRA

-427 NPHLWTAAMFSFG
+427 NLHMWPAAVFSFG

-446 CAYHSPCPQAAVQP
+446 CAYHSPCPQSAVQP
-460 LLNLANEG
+460 LLDLANEG
-468 LRNHNET
+468 LRNRNET
-475 KMFIAL
+475 EMVIAL

-491 SIKTITNFLPG
+491 SIKTIANFLPG

-507 VDVSCRVQSAAM
+507 VDVSCRVQSAAV

-526 RRDPYSVQ
+526 RRNPHNVQ

-549 TNMMAIMV
+549 TSMLAIMV

-594 ARSKTPDNHN
+594 ARSKTPDNHY

-612 MKSLAAKFGRLSYNS
+612 VKSLAAKFGRLSYNS
-627 RSFRMDMFDD
+627 RSLQVDMFDD

-645 SFNMLGGPTSVLP
+645 SINVLGGPTSVLP
-658 TEIISQQK
+658 TEIMSKNK

-674 KLMEFGI
+674 RLME
-681 RSETL
+681 SN
-686 KQLIGPSIPGF
+686 
-697 KGDFSFSDFQAIYNV
+697 NV
-712 LKNWES
+712 SQTQTLKNWES
-718 LPNDKPIISA
+718 LPNDKPIMSA
-728 YSRLSGQEFFFV
+728 YSRSSGQEIFFV
-740 NIQKDLLEYIKAAVS
+740 NIKKDLLEYIKAVS

-765 AAIEQLQKGLSW
+765 AAIELLQKGFSW
-777 HWTKPLLNI
+777 HWTKPLLSI

-813 INAKAA
+813 MNAKAA
-819 INPPQAQHLGD
+819 INPPQTQRLGD
-830 LINAD
+830 LLNAD

-842 VVGFTKDFW
+842 VMGFTKDFW

-866 MKSKAPV
+866 LKSKAPV
-873 ELPMKLSAKI
+873 ELPFKLSAKL
-883 NVGKRVLELDMP
+883 NVGKKLLELDIP
-895 ACKNEF
+895 ACKKEF
-901 ELISFSSNLYAVS
+901 ELISVRYVPLQCTPLKSEQIHQEAKYLQQLLLLCFSF
-914 RNIGDPESPKRTPMI
+914 K
-929 PDEFNSQQQPTPN
+929 QQPTPN
-942 NWWRKANM
+942 NWHRKANM
-950 CAKSSMYGVG
+950 CAKSSIYGVG
-960 VCVDYDIRRQYFNN
+960 VCVDYEIRRQYFNN
-974 EYPLYSIMGF
+974 EYPLYSILGF
-984 THAAIRVVPAEAT
+984 TQAAIRVAT

-1005 EVQCKPASHPL
+1005 EVNGNPTSHPM
-1016 TIRHLYETMRRIAQV
+1016 TIRHLYETMRRISKV
-1031 FEDFCNVTC
+1031 FEDFCNVTSS
-1040 ASPLP
+1040 SPLL
-1045 VFYHLKFSCSHVV
+1045 VFYHLKFSRSHA
-1058 FTGTIPGPVVSIKAI
+1058 TAPQPVVSIKAI

-1090 PSEGDTLKAQMIMS
+1090 PSEGDTLKAQMIVS
-1104 HIGDAANWK
+1104 HVGDAANWK

-1120 QTSFNGM
+1120 QSP
-1127 ASAAMISWGAQCKP
+1127 AQSSANLKISWGAQCKP
-1141 YKISVMAA
+1141 YEISVTAA
-1149 AAQSPA
+1149 AAQSSASRP
-1155 PRQTLEAKVEWAS
+1155 TLEAKVQWAN
-1168 VPEEMV
+1168 VPEEMA
-1174 NYCSR
+1174 NYCSS
-1179 MERYIPGMALLY
+1179 MERYIPGMALLS
-1191 GFNQTSES
+1191 GFNQTWES
-1199 NANQEVSASIVCA
+1199 NANQEVSASIVSA
-1212 SSDSIDVTIK
+1212 SSDSIDITIK

-1241 FCQYNRIS
+1241 FREENAER
-1249 HTCHRSNGGIIHA
+1249 NGQA
-1262 Y
+1262 

>member
-1 IMLTLCLTF
+1 KLQLFICLIVAYTNVF
-10 LLLACQAA
+10 
-18 RYDLTLNHRKTYEY
+18 DLTLNYRKTYEY
-32 KYEGEVKFGSGK
+32 KYEGQVKFGSGK
-44 PNRAESGVRIQCN
+44 PNRAESGARIKCN
-57 IKISG
+57 IKIFG

-72 SDVTFAELNGIT
+72 SEVTFAELNGIS
-84 GKSDFSQCPKLS
+84 GKCDFIQRPRLS
-96 QRIAAQLAKPFKF
+96 QRLAAQLAKPFKF

-126 ETTINIVRGML
+126 ETTVNIVRGML

-154 EVGIHGMCPNN
+154 EAGIHGVCQSN

-176 MNVTQVVDIDHCRI
+176 MNITQVVDIDNCRI

-195 NGMAFAVLDK
+195 KGTAHAVLDK

-216 TVQYL
+216 TMQYL

-233 KSAYALEQ
+233 KSAYGLEQ

-246 FNVKGGSFRME
+246 FNVKRGSFRME

-273 ANVGQLQNRGDIVH
+273 PNVGQLQNRGDLVYKI
-287 KLVNS
+287 VNS
-292 NANIPLVMQ
+292 DANIPLVMQ
-301 DLAEPK
+301 DRTQPK
-307 AKAIRMIKQLA
+307 AK
-318 EDHKNQIK
+318 DHKNRIK
-326 KETTEDTLKVYQL
+326 KETTENTLKVYQL

-354 LARNNEHRRF
+354 LSKNNEHRRF

-379 FLHKRFISK
+379 FLQKRFQAK
-388 DVSANEA
+388 DVTANEA
-395 VQTLLIAMNHLQPRA
+395 AQTLLIAMNHLQPRP

-427 NPHLWTAAMFSFG
+427 HPRLWPLAVFSFG
-440 SLVYKY
+440 SLVYKH

-460 LLNLANEG
+460 LLDLANEG
-468 LRNHNET
+468 LRNRNET

-491 SIKTITNFLPG
+491 SIKTIINFLPG

-526 RRDPYSVQ
+526 RRDPHNVQ
-534 EIALKVFLQ
+534 EIAMKVFLQ

-549 TNMMAIMV
+549 TSMMAIMV

-573 HLEREKDIHLASFAY
+573 HLERQKDIHLASFAY

-594 ARSKTPDNHN
+594 ARSKTPDNHIM
-604 LSIYCSLA
+604 STYCSLA
-612 MKSLAAKFGRLSYNS
+612 VKSLAAKFGRLSYNS
-627 RSFRMDMFDD
+627 RSFQMDMFDD
-637 DLLMGTSA
+637 DFLMGASA
-645 SFNMLGGPTSVLP
+645 SFNLLGGPTSVLP
-658 TEIISQQK
+658 TEIITQTK
-666 YFAIGRIM
+666 YFSIGRI
-674 KLMEFGI
+674 KRLMEFGI
-681 RSETL
+681 RAETI
-686 KQLIGPSIPGF
+686 KQLFGPSIPGF

-728 YSRLSGQEFFFV
+728 YSRMSGQELFFV
-740 NIQKDLLEYIKAAVS
+740 NIKKDLLD

-765 AAIEQLQKGLSW
+765 AAIEQLERGLSW
-777 HWTKPLLNI
+777 HWTKPLLTI
-786 EARLLQATT
+786 EVRLLQATT

-800 EIAKYYQTVTGIT
+800 EIAKYYQTLTGIT

-819 INPPQAQHLGD
+819 INPPQAQHLVD
-830 LINAD
+830 LMNAD

-851 IFHGINTELFQCGSE
+851 FFHGINTELFQCGTE

-873 ELPMKLSAKI
+873 ELPWKFSAKL
-883 NVGKRVLELDMP
+883 NVGNRVFELDIP

-901 ELISFSSNLYAVS
+901 ELISFSSNLFAVS
-914 RNIGDPESPKRTPMI
+914 RNIANLQSPKRTPMI
-929 PDEFNSQQQPTPN
+929 PDEFNPQQPTPN
-942 NWWRKANM
+942 NWCPKANM

-960 VCVDYDIRRQYFNN
+960 VCVDYEIRTQYYNS

-984 THAAIRVVPAEAT
+984 THAAIRVVPGIPEAT
-997 KPVEKIHL
+997 KPVEKIRF
-1005 EVQCKPASHPL
+1005 EINGKPASHPL
-1016 TIRHLYETMRRIAQV
+1016 TIRHLYETMRTIAEV

-1045 VFYHLKFSCSHVV
+1045 A
-1058 FTGTIPGPVVSIKAI
+1058 TPQPVVSIKAI

-1090 PSEGDTLKAQMIMS
+1090 PSVGDTLKAQMIVS
-1104 HIGDAANWK
+1104 HVGDAANWK
-1113 MCVDASA
+1113 MLVL
-1120 QTSFNGM
+1120 QP
-1127 ASAAMISWGAQCKP
+1127 QCKP

-1149 AAQSPA
+1149 AQSSA
-1155 PRQTLEAKVEWAS
+1155 PKPTLERRFKILITFS
-1168 VPEEMV
+1168 TNFLEMFFV
-1174 NYCSR
+1174 LMDFIHSR
-1179 MERYIPGMALLY
+1179 MERYIPGMALLS
-1191 GFNQTSES
+1191 GFNQTCES

-1222 LPKYTVFRQAV
+1222 LPKYTVSRRAV
-1233 PLPFSSTS
+1233 PLPFTSTS
-1241 FCQYNRIS
+1241 FRVENTERNEQ
-1249 HTCHRSNGGIIHA
+1249 A
-1262 Y
+1262 